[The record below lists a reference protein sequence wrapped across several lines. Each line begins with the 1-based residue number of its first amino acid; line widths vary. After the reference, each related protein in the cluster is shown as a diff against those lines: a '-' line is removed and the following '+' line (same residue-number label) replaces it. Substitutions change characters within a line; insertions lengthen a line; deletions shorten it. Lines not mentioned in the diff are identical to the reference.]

1 MLGSFLYCSL
11 IDSFQDDVVVVVV
24 VVTSGFVSVVGSVLT
39 GSVEVSVFST
49 GTVSCVV
56 CSLEMIIFLFHF
68 RFAALI

>member
-39 GSVEVSVFST
+39 GSLDVSVSYT
-49 GTVSCVV
+49 GTVSCVI
-56 CSLEMIIFLFHF
+56 CSLDIVIFLFHF
-68 RFAALI
+68 PFAALI